1 MAHIPLTWT
10 ALCLVVLG
18 CLLASLPA
26 SGREIAGVH
35 VPETVM
41 LPGET
46 APLVLNGAGVRTKFF
61 IKVYVGAL
69 YLPQPETRVEVILAS
84 PAPKSVRLYV
94 VYSAVSTAQL
104 VEVSN
109 ESFAANHTA
118 EELKPLQPRIE
129 QFNRLLRTMHRGDVL
144 RFDYLPQEGTQ
155 VWLNQ
160 ELLGT
165 VAGADMHRAMLKNW
179 LGPRAVDGR
188 LKKAMLGSTG

>member
-1 MAHIPLTWT
+1 
-10 ALCLVVLG
+10 
-18 CLLASLPA
+18 
-26 SGREIAGVH
+26 
-35 VPETVM
+35 
-41 LPGET
+41 
-46 APLVLNGAGVRTKFF
+46 
-61 IKVYVGAL
+61 VYVGAL
-69 YLPQPETRVEVILAS
+69 YLPQPKTRVEVILAS

-94 VYSAVSTAQL
+94 VYSEVSTAQL

-129 QFNRLLRTMHRGDVL
+129 QFNRLLRTVHRGDVL

-155 VWLNQ
+155 AWLNQ

-188 LKKAMLGSTG
+188 LSPPQLDVGSRA